1 MMISCAFLWWLI
13 WYYVDVKY
21 NDTSCY
27 VIRSNLLCSFCFL
40 LPFSFFL
47 ILSLSLCLSV
57 RLTSSFVSARRLLL
71 FFFSLSAEEEVENF
85 DVSSLQEEVLRNIEA
100 DSFWCMSKLL
110 DGIQV
115 NWFPVRRIPGLLK
128 PTVCVCVCV
137 NARAEGCTAGREN
150 SVCVLCASVCVSVSP
165 AYSSSAARIPGVTV
179 FSLILSLLLGP
190 LSRNET
196 DDEYSLSAPWAEAT
210 CLPKRPG
217 GAPIAMGTWSAL
229 PRFVFV
235 FSVYVIDLKLG
246 NINVA
251 QVVMT
256 QRVKPC
262 AHSSMWLVAAGKTL
276 ALPLLPRN
284 QWECP
289 MRFTLS
295 VFIWLFSSLMKDCV
309 ITPAWERETESF
321 SQTHG
326 FGSHT
331 RTHAHT

>member
-1 MMISCAFLWWLI
+1 MISCAFLWWFI

-128 PTVCVCVCV
+128 PTVCVCVWTLGQRVALLGEKTACV
-137 NARAEGCTAGREN
+137 FCVR
-150 SVCVLCASVCVSVSP
+150 VCVCLSHLLTVAALHESQAWRCSVSFSP
-165 AYSSSAARIPGVTV
+165 FFSGLSPGMK
-179 FSLILSLLLGP
+179 LMMNILSLHRGQKQPAYPKGP
-190 LSRNET
+190 AVHQSPWERGPPFPALS
-196 DDEYSLSAPWAEAT
+196 
-210 CLPKRPG
+210 
-217 GAPIAMGTWSAL
+217 
-229 PRFVFV
+229 
-235 FSVYVIDLKLG
+235 
-246 NINVA
+246 
-251 QVVMT
+251 
-256 QRVKPC
+256 
-262 AHSSMWLVAAGKTL
+262 
-276 ALPLLPRN
+276 
-284 QWECP
+284 
-289 MRFTLS
+289 
-295 VFIWLFSSLMKDCV
+295 LFSLCM
-309 ITPAWERETESF
+309 
-321 SQTHG
+321 
-326 FGSHT
+326 
-331 RTHAHT
+331 

>member
-128 PTVCVCVCV
+128 PTVCVCVCE
-137 NARAEGCTAGREN
+137 RSGRGLHCWERKQRVCFVCEC
-150 SVCVLCASVCVSVSP
+150 VCVCL
-165 AYSSSAARIPGVTV
+165 
-179 FSLILSLLLGP
+179 
-190 LSRNET
+190 
-196 DDEYSLSAPWAEAT
+196 T
-210 CLPKRPG
+210 CL
-217 GAPIAMGTWSAL
+217 
-229 PRFVFV
+229 
-235 FSVYVIDLKLG
+235 
-246 NINVA
+246 
-251 QVVMT
+251 Q
-256 QRVKPC
+256 
-262 AHSSMWLVAAGKTL
+262 
-276 ALPLLPRN
+276 
-284 QWECP
+284 
-289 MRFTLS
+289 
-295 VFIWLFSSLMKDCV
+295 
-309 ITPAWERETESF
+309 
-321 SQTHG
+321 
-326 FGSHT
+326 
-331 RTHAHT
+331 